1 MIHEMVGP
9 VVLVQGTPM
18 GLAHEAVYGDWFL
31 VLMTHDRV
39 VVDRLAF
46 STLGRGG
53 CRLVG
58 EWINL
63 ARPPVGDVW
72 AILGALPSRERV
84 GVLAMLDTGVI
95 DAAGGMPGREDV

>member
-9 VVLVQGTPM
+9 VVMVQGTPM
-18 GLAHEAVYGDWFL
+18 GLAHEAVYDDWFL

-46 STLGRGG
+46 ATLGRGG
-53 CRLVG
+53 ARLVA
-58 EWINL
+58 EWVNA

-72 AILGALPSRERV
+72 AILNALPPACRV
-84 GVLAMLDTGVI
+84 DALAQVDTDAI
-95 DAAGGMPGREDV
+95 DAAGGMPEGGV

>member
-1 MIHEMVGP
+1 MIHTMVGP
-9 VVLVQGTPM
+9 VVPIQGSPM
-18 GLAHEAVYGDWFL
+18 GVAHEPVYGDWFL
-31 VLMTHDRV
+31 VLLTHDGV

-46 STLGRGG
+46 GTLGRGG

-72 AILGALPSRERV
+72 AILNAIPARERV
-84 GVLAMLDTGVI
+84 GVLAMVDTEAIGDVGEMPEGGV
-95 DAAGGMPGREDV
+95 